1 MRALIV
7 LGWVLVCVGIA
18 PAASAQDPS
27 ALRDRGSAALREGRF
42 ADALE
47 LFRQAAQA
55 GTDASAWLAVGDAA
69 DRLRDDAAA
78 LDAYERYLAA
88 RPDASDRVE
97 IVARIDVLRAVLA
110 RQAPPP
116 RRADHGF
123 IPATTILEALRE
135 LPASAPAGGL
145 GHRLD
150 PP

>member
-1 MRALIV
+1 MRALVV
-7 LGWVLVCVGIA
+7 LGMTLVCLGVA
-18 PAASAQDPS
+18 PAASAQEPS
-27 ALRDRGSAALREGRF
+27 APHDRATAALREGRF
-42 ADALE
+42 ADALA

-55 GTDASAWLAVGDAA
+55 GTDASAWLRVGDAA

-88 RPDASDRVE
+88 RPEASDRVE

-110 RQAPPP
+110 RQAAPP

-123 IPATTILEALRE
+123 IPATTILDALRE
-135 LPASAPAGGL
+135 TPASTPPRGL
-145 GHRLD
+145 GHQLD